1 MRYTYMLNMD
11 NEKAESCHV
20 VVKFRT
26 DASGTFDG
34 FISIYSDKPL
44 YSEDLAY
51 LEEWVIQGK
60 DRWDP
65 AGTGSDTNRERM

>member
-1 MRYTYMLNMD
+1 MRYSYMLNMD

-20 VVKFRT
+20 VVKFLLA
-26 DASGTFDG
+26 ASGTFDG
-34 FISIYSDKPL
+34 FTSISSDKPL

-60 DRWDP
+60 DQWVQQID
-65 AGTGSDTNRERM
+65 N

>member
-1 MRYTYMLNMD
+1 MLNMD

-20 VVKFRT
+20 VVKFLL
-26 DASGTFDG
+26 DPSETFDG
-34 FISIYSDKPL
+34 FTSISSDKPL

-60 DRWDP
+60 DQWVQQID
-65 AGTGSDTNRERM
+65 N